1 MDWNHII
8 AAAGTLFLVMDP
20 PGNAPIVKSLLQQLP
35 EERRARVL
43 VRELCFVLLLLLFFF
58 FLLMIS
64 VLAEQILAM
73 K

>member
-8 AAAGTLFLVMDP
+8 ASAGTLFLVMDP

-35 EERRARVL
+35 EQRRARVL

-58 FLLMIS
+58 F
-64 VLAEQILAM
+64 
-73 K
+73 